1 MAPIHRRH
9 CQREAAG
16 RGILCRDLHQQTARN
31 VTALWAHN
39 GSFNASVRYPFW
51 VDAAGKSGT
60 VVVFDGMGN
69 PKNMPYTNGLLQI
82 TLSEMP
88 QYVLATN
95 MSVLHPNLR
104 VPHGYRT
111 SF

>member
-1 MAPIHRRH
+1 M
-9 CQREAAG
+9 
-16 RGILCRDLHQQTARN
+16 
-31 VTALWAHN
+31 TALWAHN

-60 VVVFDGMGN
+60 VVVFDRMGN
-69 PKNMPYTNGLLQI
+69 PKNMRYTNGLLQI
-82 TLSEMP
+82 TLTEMP

-95 MSVLHPNLR
+95 MAVLHPNLR
-104 VPHGYRT
+104 VPDGYRT